1 VLERGP
7 AHAEYEVSGVSRT
20 VIQLGLRAHRA
31 RHATRML
38 ASSPVS
44 TRSAAEEFLSLIVVS
59 RKDRKRLAERLS
71 RLHAVAASLGID
83 HELLVISAR
92 SGTTARSLASMT
104 NVRVIQS
111 PASRFG
117 TALSAGLRAAGGT
130 HVLVLDDDTLETPE
144 IVRDLWSH
152 RDRGDVII
160 GSRYIT
166 GSHLDAPVSRRVPSL
181 WLNRTFSR
189 GLSLTIHDL
198 SSVPRLFRA
207 RVLQPERYRA
217 TGFDILQEILV
228 DAYAEGWRIIEVPI
242 RTHQRRAY
250 RRLLGFGAHYTSS
263 FWRLWKL
270 RNSIECADYDAR
282 AHDSPIPLQ
291 RYWQRQRY
299 RHVTELI
306 AGAGPVLDVG
316 CGSSRIIGAL
326 PPGSVAVDVLM
337 RKLRY
342 ARRFRAMLVNASGFD
357 LPFPD
362 RSFPCVLCSQVIEHV
377 PKSSSILA
385 ELDRVLQPGGR
396 LVLGTPDYA
405 QWQWRVTETLYG
417 WAAPGAYADEHISHY
432 TRRELVDHFT
442 ARGYTHEETR
452 YILRGELILAFTK
465 GDAALG
471 L

>member
-1 VLERGP
+1 V
-7 AHAEYEVSGVSRT
+7 
-20 VIQLGLRAHRA
+20 
-31 RHATRML
+31 
-38 ASSPVS
+38 SSP
-44 TRSAAEEFLSLIVVS
+44 SAAEEFLSLVIVLP
-59 RKDRKRLAERLS
+59 RRHKGLGERLS
-71 RLHAVAASLGID
+71 RLHAVVVGLGIRY
-83 HELLVISAR
+83 ELLVVSKNRKRTASA
-92 SGTTARSLASMT
+92 LASIP
-104 NVRVIQS
+104 NARVVS
-111 PASRFG
+111 ATAASFG
-117 TALSAGLRAAGGT
+117 AALSAGLRAAAGT

-144 IVRDLWSH
+144 IVQDLWSA
-152 RDRGDVII
+152 RDQGDVII

-166 GSHLDAPVSRRVPSL
+166 GSHLEAPVSRRVPSR

-189 GLSLTIHDL
+189 GLSLTLHDL
-198 SSVPRLFRA
+198 SSVPRLFRR
-207 RVLQPERYRA
+207 RVLQPDRYRG

-228 DAYAEGWRIIEVPI
+228 DAYAEGWRIVEVPV

-250 RRLLGFGAHYTSS
+250 GRLLGFGAHYTSS
-263 FWRLWKL
+263 LWRLWKL

-282 AHDSPIPLQ
+282 AYDSPIPLQ

-342 ARRFRAMLVNASGFD
+342 ARRFGARLVQASGFH

-362 RSFPCVLCSQVIEHV
+362 RSFLCVLCSQVIEHV
-377 PKSSSILA
+377 PKTSPILE

-442 ARGYTHEETR
+442 ARGYTHEDTR

-465 GDAALG
+465 HEQA
-471 L
+471 